1 MDYISLVTSGEV
13 RGHRVLALLLD
24 LFVPG
29 RIAEDMR
36 ICTWSDDRFRLAIE
50 LAVLHTSFA
59 EVADIH
65 HVLCSVVMAM
75 THFIPLAQA
84 MPICFHCQ
92 YW

>member
-1 MDYISLVTSGEV
+1 M
-13 RGHRVLALLLD
+13 ALLLD

-36 ICTWSDDRFRLAIE
+36 ICTWSV
-50 LAVLHTSFA
+50 VLHTSFA